1 MDRGHPQARRGPLM
15 DLLVNI
21 DVDDLAKGIAFYEK
35 ALGVRVGRRFAFG
48 VELLGASSAIYL
60 LVKNEGTQPTPMS
73 ADLRR
78 YRRHWTPVHLD
89 VVVDDVG
96 AAVGRALGSRRDARR
111 RHPRARLGADRD
123 HGRSVRPRHLFRAV
137 PQPRLRRDRAIRK
150 PAALVLDYSAGS
162 GLRTPPVRP
171 IRQALAWCRAASG
184 RCRDRGRGS
193 SRPDRRSAA

>member
-1 MDRGHPQARRGPLM
+1 M

-21 DVDDLAKGIAFYEK
+21 DVDDLAKGIAFYER
-35 ALGVRVGRRFAFG
+35 ALGLRVGRRFAFG

-96 AAVGRALGSRRDARR
+96 AAVGRALEAGATLEGDIRAHDWGQIATMADPFGHGMCFVQFLNRGYDEIALAGD
-111 RHPRARLGADRD
+111 HPR
-123 HGRSVRPRHLFRAV
+123 
-137 PQPRLRRDRAIRK
+137 
-150 PAALVLDYSAGS
+150 
-162 GLRTPPVRP
+162 RT
-171 IRQALAWCRAASG
+171 
-184 RCRDRGRGS
+184 
-193 SRPDRRSAA
+193 